1 MQQSRVDVFAE
12 RQDRLDVRR
21 GGRER
26 GARRTPHRELSANS
40 PPAHLVP
47 NHSHTSRKV
56 SPPSLFLIPFP
67 IWLKALQLKHVLK
80 NFPVLTFRE
89 LFFCLF
95 ILVTYILWLKCFKKK

>member
-40 PPAHLVP
+40 SPAHLVP
-47 NHSHTSRKV
+47 NHSHTSWKV
-56 SPPSLFLIPFP
+56 SPFSLFLIPFP
-67 IWLKALQLKHVLK
+67 IWLKALQL
-80 NFPVLTFRE
+80 TS
-89 LFFCLF
+89 LFLPLENSFLF
-95 ILVTYILWLKCFKKK
+95 VYTRDLYFMVEVFF